1 MAQAANI
8 WQELATAESLT
19 GTDTNVAEAILL
31 SFSFSSFCVK
41 RNYVPVIAKQI
52 WDIIIFYV
60 VSCPEI
66 KLHLGKIQNKFW
78 FFHTFALT
86 FDKFFALLKGTPPSR
101 HKK

>member
-78 FFHTFALT
+78 FFHTFTLT
-86 FDKFFALLKGTPPSR
+86 LHPN
-101 HKK
+101 KK